1 MSIVAPL
8 SEGAEWF
15 HKATQPGNGLLKVV
29 LRPE

>member
-1 MSIVAPL
+1 L

-29 LRPE
+29 LKP